1 MKKLLALLIAVLI
14 TAPAFAHWPK
24 RNPVEQE
31 QQDETTASSASAPS
45 SEEVEGYSVGGIVQI
60 QAPMTDEERDRAKL
74 AEHFDKKPSYAVYTE
89 KEIEKDASRFF
100 VQNPYITESSKVA
113 SKMIAESLIK
123 GMTKKEEK
131 PLAEELRE
139 EVKAK
144 DVEKKLAELEQRH
157 KAKMLALK
165 KEVEQHEDY
174 SKAKDAYMA
183 WETGWEKAREFMAK
197 QEVENGECDG
207 SDVGICQYCLS
218 DVSRELDSVREKYY
232 ELKAV
237 SAPIAKM
244 VSNLL
249 YDDIFTTKNAKGTIT
264 LYTVWSYFYANNE
277 CMVRPYE
284 DDGFWKRMDNWK
296 DEIYH
301 QH

>member
-14 TAPAFAHWPK
+14 TAPAFARWTK
-24 RNPVEQE
+24 NNPVEQK
-31 QQDETTASSASAPS
+31 QQDETTASGFSAHPYIA
-45 SEEVEGYSVGGIVQI
+45 
-60 QAPMTDEERDRAKL
+60 
-74 AEHFDKKPSYAVYTE
+74 YTE

-113 SKMIAESLIK
+113 SKMLAESLIK
-123 GMTKKEEK
+123 GMTEKTEK
-131 PLAEELRE
+131 PIAEELRE

-157 KAKMLALK
+157 KTKMLALK
-165 KEVEQHEDY
+165 KKVEQHEDY
-174 SKAKDAYMA
+174 AKAQDAYMA
-183 WETGWEKAREFMAK
+183 WEARWEKARGFMAE
-197 QEVENGECDG
+197 QEVEKGECDG
-207 SDVGICQYCLS
+207 AEVGICQYCLS
-218 DVSRELDSVREKYY
+218 NVSRELDAVRAKYSELEK
-232 ELKAV
+232 V

-264 LYTVWSYFYANNE
+264 LYTVWSYFYANNN
-277 CMVRPYE
+277 CMTWRYE
-284 DDGFWKRMDNWK
+284 DEGFWQRMDDWK

-301 QH
+301 QHR